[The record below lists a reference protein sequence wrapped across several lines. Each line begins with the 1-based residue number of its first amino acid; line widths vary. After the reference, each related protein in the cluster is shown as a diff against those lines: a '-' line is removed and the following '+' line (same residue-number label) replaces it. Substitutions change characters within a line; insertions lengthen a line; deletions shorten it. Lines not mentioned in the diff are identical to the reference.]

1 MNNNRLLHSVW
12 DNAADIITRVNVP
25 VSKHFFDDL
34 AASIFCPGPYYFY
47 IVDFCDRKIKFMNPK
62 IKTVL
67 GLDPD
72 TAQFDDIIARIHPDD
87 MNFVAT
93 AEYAVLN
100 YLYKNIGRDKV
111 TRYKMSYCFRFKVED
126 GSYQLFQHQAIL
138 LSTDD
143 KGNFANSLNIHCNIS
158 HITSTNNYQVSLIGL
173 LDEPSYMNIDVF
185 HPEKIEVTSEPIFTN
200 REREII
206 RLMSQG
212 LKTKAIA
219 EKLCIAHHTALTHR
233 KNIMSKSR
241 CANPAELIA
250 MCIRNG
256 WV

>member
-1 MNNNRLLHSVW
+1 MSNNRLLHSVW

-25 VSKHFFDDL
+25 VSKYFFDDL
-34 AASIFCPGPYYFY
+34 AASIFCPGPFYFY
-47 IVDFCDRKIKFMNPK
+47 IVDFFDRKIKFMNPN
-62 IKTVL
+62 IKDVL
-67 GLDPD
+67 GLDPEI
-72 TAQFDDIIARIHPDD
+72 AQFDDIIARIHPDD

-93 AEYAVLN
+93 AEYTVLN
-100 YLYKNIGRDKV
+100 YLYKKIDREKV
-111 TRYKMSYCFRFKVED
+111 TRYKMSYCFRFKVGD

-143 KGNFANSLNIHCNIS
+143 QGKFSNSLNIHSNIS
-158 HITSTNNYQVSLIGL
+158 HITSQNNYKVSLIGL
-173 LDEPSYMNIDVF
+173 MDEPSYMNMDVF
-185 HPEKIEVTSEPIFTN
+185 QPEKIEATDEPLFTS

-219 EKLCIAHHTALTHR
+219 AKLGIALHTALTHR

-241 CANPAELIA
+241 CSNTAELIA

-256 WV
+256 WA